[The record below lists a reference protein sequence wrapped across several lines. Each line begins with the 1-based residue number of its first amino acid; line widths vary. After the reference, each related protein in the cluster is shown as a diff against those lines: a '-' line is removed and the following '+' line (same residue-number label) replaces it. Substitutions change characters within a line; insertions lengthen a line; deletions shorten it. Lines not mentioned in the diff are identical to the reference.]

1 MAKKTTPKAELS
13 LGGGEI
19 RTRDDGSQYVWDP
32 GSKKGYSIETS
43 QGQFLLGKDPSK
55 AKKTGGNDRALIDA
69 FKGSTAG
76 GSPTA
81 ARMATGAP
89 KLSPETQQQV
99 SSLDKQIDML
109 TKAAQGEG
117 LDSFRNQTI
126 KKKKKEREQLLAGF
140 GPDGKRAPLDIKST
154 EIKTKTKDGTV
165 TTVPKEGEAP
175 ETDIVVPPKDAEGI
189 DSSAFDAKKDEFLA
203 TLGEKGTEIGTIIS
217 NFETAQGKSVDIAN
231 EDLQTRLKEAAE
243 QGASEEEV
251 NAILSEYPISGKTE
265 EAPYPLTPAEEDEE
279 TMKLEEKAL
288 EAGTL
293 SQEALTGAKDAYA
306 KGYLNKEEYEEYIN
320 KHQPSAA
327 ETLVEQAE
335 SPESKYEEPAEVTI
349 ANTLSTTGS
358 LDFGGISSMISQ
370 LAGGKPVSEMSSAEL
385 NQLMLAQMQLS
396 SNSEYQT
403 KLTTLYS
410 NMKDRAQDAY
420 DSAKDDVDVAT
431 VEIDNILT
439 GKDST
444 ATTLESLMV
453 RVATQNKDVGMMSLE
468 ATEASLNA
476 EYEYTYGKM
485 LEQNSRLEGYMKA
498 KLNWMG
504 AADSSSGLTTLAMA
518 VDNAQQTLL
527 LYQGK
532 HAANMLQLEA
542 QKTQMLNGFYNSV
555 TEQLIGLR
563 DKEGSALG
571 TYNDKLDEI
580 EGNELA
586 SNQEAQTMQL
596 NVLSGLITN
605 LHSLDQEQKTWEY
618 NMAQD
623 AYDKAWKEMAWV
635 HDLENEAKTEAGNNL
650 EMMLGAYAGKTFGQL
665 DPAAQQAMLDM
676 TKMLGLPEGFA
687 TAALETQLAAMRS
700 SSGGGS
706 GGSGSGGASGGDLAV
721 QAAHQE
727 FLTWQVENPG
737 GTITQFVADPDVG
750 FGGYGTDYKVWMR
763 DSLLDYDV
771 SAFLTDPGSQTVDG
785 LDGSSM
791 EEMAAMYEA
800 QDPGKKKKFSSF
812 GAWLFGSDEEQEYV
826 PGEGYY
832 GDTTLSQG

>member
-55 AKKTGGNDRALIDA
+55 AKKHGGNDRALIDS
-69 FKGSTAG
+69 FKGATAG

-140 GPDGKRAPLDIKST
+140 GPDGKRAAPATMPTD
-154 EIKTKTKDGTV
+154 IKTKTKDGTV
-165 TTVPKEGEAP
+165 TTVPKTGEAP
-175 ETDIVVPPKDAEGI
+175 ETDIVVPPNDAEGI

-203 TLGEKGTEIGTIIS
+203 TLGEKGAEIGTVIS

-251 NAILSEYPISGKTE
+251 QAILSEYPLGGKE
-265 EAPYPLTPAEEDEE
+265 VPYEMSKVEDLPED
-279 TMKLEEKAL
+279 MAKLEQNIIDAGSMDP
-288 EAGTL
+288 GTL
-293 SQEALTGAKDAYA
+293 ASAQDAYS
-306 KGYLNKEEYEEYIN
+306 KGYLNDEEYKAYLEKNQPTAADKVIEEVQY
-320 KHQPSAA
+320 
-327 ETLVEQAE
+327 
-335 SPESKYEEPAEVTI
+335 PEFKYEEPAEVTI

-358 LDFGGISSMISQ
+358 LDFAGISSLISS
-370 LAGGKPVSEMSSAEL
+370 LSSDKPVSEMSSAEL

-396 SNSEYQT
+396 STSEFQT

-431 VEIDNILT
+431 VEIDNILS

-468 ATEASLNA
+468 ATEASMNA
-476 EYEYTYGKM
+476 EFEFTFNKM

-532 HAANMLQLEA
+532 HSADMLQLEA

-623 AYDKAWKEMAWV
+623 AYDKAWKEMEWV
-635 HDLENEAKTEAGNNL
+635 HGIENEAK
-650 EMMLGAYAGKTFGQL
+650 GQ
-665 DPAAQQAMLDM
+665 AASNLDM
-676 TKMLGLPEGFA
+676 LSQAYNGMSFDQIDPEAQKAMVDMAKLLGLPESFPREMLNA
-687 TAALETQLAAMRS
+687 QIREL
-700 SSGGGS
+700 SGSG
-706 GGSGSGGASGGDLAV
+706 GGSGSGGAGGSQYAAYASYAAGAAEAAGMGLKDWLDLNTSFDSGSKDLIQQAYTDSQIEGTLAQAEQTEAALGALGLTFEDLA
-721 QAAHQE
+721 AAGQSNAE
-727 FLTWQVENPG
+727 KKKANSWKFLYNVVTG
-737 GTITQFVADPDVG
+737 G
-750 FGGYGTDYKVWMR
+750 
-763 DSLLDYDV
+763 
-771 SAFLTDPGSQTVDG
+771 
-785 LDGSSM
+785 GSSPNM
-791 EEMAAMYEA
+791 INVM
-800 QDPGKKKKFSSF
+800 Q
-812 GAWLFGSDEEQEYV
+812 
-826 PGEGYY
+826 
-832 GDTTLSQG
+832 